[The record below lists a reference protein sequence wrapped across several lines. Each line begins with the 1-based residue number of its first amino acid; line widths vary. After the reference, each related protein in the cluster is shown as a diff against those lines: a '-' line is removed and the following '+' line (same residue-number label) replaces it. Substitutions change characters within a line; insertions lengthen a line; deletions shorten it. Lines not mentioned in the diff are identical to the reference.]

1 MCVWS
6 CFSCVRLFVTLQTI
20 AHQQALLSMGFSRQD
35 YWTGLP
41 NTSPGDLPNPG
52 IEHTSSPLQA
62 DSLLLVHWWSPNFLG
77 QKKEYALWEALG
89 FFTYFIGDQWKISSR
104 WALILYMDRSFRTS
118 NVMHFY
124 ELDLRKL
131 SLFLLARCWKHITD
145 WYSLWGSCSQPLAS
159 ALPRAP

>member
-1 MCVWS
+1 MLVIQS
-6 CFSCVRLFVTLQTI
+6 CPTLCNHKDCSLPGSVHGI
-20 AHQQALLSMGFSRQD
+20 LQARILKWVAISSFD
-35 YWTGLP
+35 P
-41 NTSPGDLPNPG
+41 E
-52 IEHTSSPLQA
+52 IEPASSPLQA